1 MDEILNDYDKKTEV
15 YEDVSFNGSFNIA
28 SLNLNEQGNQL
39 MYSRNPDFYQYRVL
53 VKHND
58 SWIEDIK

>member
-1 MDEILNDYDKKTEV
+1 VDEILNDYDKNTEV
-15 YEDVSFNGSFNIA
+15 YEDVSFNGSFTIA

-58 SWIEDIK
+58 SWVEDIQ

>member
-1 MDEILNDYDKKTEV
+1 VDEILNDYDKKTEV
-15 YEDVSFNGSFNIA
+15 YEDVSFTGSFTIA

-58 SWIEDIK
+58 SWVEDIQ